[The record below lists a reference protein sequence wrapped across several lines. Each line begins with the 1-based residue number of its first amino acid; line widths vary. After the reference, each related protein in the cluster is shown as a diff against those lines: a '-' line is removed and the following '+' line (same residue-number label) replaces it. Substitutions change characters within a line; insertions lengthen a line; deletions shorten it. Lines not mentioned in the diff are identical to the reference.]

1 MLLNNCTATTSTKN
15 ISSNSLDNPFINKGF
30 SLIYNDKFYY
40 DKVISKKI
48 DERSLIIF
56 QKNLKKNTIVKIT
69 NILNNKSII
78 GTVGSNADYPLFN
91 NAVLSLRIADE
102 IGLNENEPYVEIL
115 EVLEDA
121 IFVAKRA
128 KTFEEEKKVADK
140 APVNNINIS
149 DLNTKQT
156 NTKNELN
163 KNFSY
168 EIKIADFYFNDTAS
182 LLINRIV
189 KETLIK
195 DAKIK
200 KINEKKYRVY
210 AGPFNNINSLQK
222 SFNDISILEFEN
234 IEIIKKMIK
243 LRLITL
249 LLTLLLTAN
258 ANAAFD
264 VKARTAILQDYL
276 SGEILFEKD
285 ADKSIYPASM
295 TKIMT
300 AIIAFDLI
308 RSGDLNLDE
317 KFLISENAWRLSSAG
332 YSSMFIM
339 VGDEVSVENLL
350 RGIIVASGNDA
361 CVSLAE
367 GIAGTE
373 DEFAVMMTAKAK
385 EIGMDNTNFANSSG
399 INNTENV
406 STVRDIMIMSR
417 YLIKEFPEEYK
428 YFAEK
433 EFTWDRTG
441 GDPITQGNR
450 NPLLYK
456 SLGADGIKTGYLAVE
471 KYSLASSVERNGR
484 RLIAVGSGFNTKN
497 DRSRESAKLLT
508 WGLTNFDLV
517 EITRANTPIEDI
529 GVWLGKKDT
538 VKTYIKNDIY
548 KTIPKA
554 KKRLLKLSLNYNGP
568 IQAPIKKDDILG
580 KLKLTY
586 NGDLIEEYDLLAYED
601 VKKLNVF
608 SRLMKSINFLIWGDV

>member
-1 MLLNNCTATTSTKN
+1 
-15 ISSNSLDNPFINKGF
+15 
-30 SLIYNDKFYY
+30 
-40 DKVISKKI
+40 
-48 DERSLIIF
+48 
-56 QKNLKKNTIVKIT
+56 
-69 NILNNKSII
+69 
-78 GTVGSNADYPLFN
+78 
-91 NAVLSLRIADE
+91 
-102 IGLNENEPYVEIL
+102 
-115 EVLEDA
+115 
-121 IFVAKRA
+121 
-128 KTFEEEKKVADK
+128 
-140 APVNNINIS
+140 
-149 DLNTKQT
+149 
-156 NTKNELN
+156 
-163 KNFSY
+163 
-168 EIKIADFYFNDTAS
+168 
-182 LLINRIV
+182 
-189 KETLIK
+189 
-195 DAKIK
+195 
-200 KINEKKYRVY
+200 
-210 AGPFNNINSLQK
+210 
-222 SFNDISILEFEN
+222 
-234 IEIIKKMIK
+234 MIK
-243 LRLITL
+243 LRLITI
-249 LLTLLLTAN
+249 LLTLLLTTN

-308 RSGDLNLDE
+308 RSGDLSLDE
-317 KFLISENAWRLSSAG
+317 KFLVSENAWRLSSAG

-361 CVSLAE
+361 CVALAE

-385 EIGMDNTNFANSSG
+385 EIGMYNTNFANSSG
-399 INNTENV
+399 INDTENL
-406 STVRDIMIMSR
+406 STVRDIMLMSN

-433 EFTWDRTG
+433 EFTWNRTG

-517 EITRANTPIEDI
+517 EITKANTPIEDI
-529 GVWLGKKDT
+529 DVWLGKKDT

-554 KKRLLKLSLNYNGP
+554 KKRLLKVSLNYNGP

-580 KLKLTY
+580 KLKLIFD
-586 NGDLIEEYDLLAYED
+586 GELIEEYDLLAYED

>member
-1 MLLNNCTATTSTKN
+1 
-15 ISSNSLDNPFINKGF
+15 
-30 SLIYNDKFYY
+30 
-40 DKVISKKI
+40 
-48 DERSLIIF
+48 
-56 QKNLKKNTIVKIT
+56 
-69 NILNNKSII
+69 
-78 GTVGSNADYPLFN
+78 
-91 NAVLSLRIADE
+91 
-102 IGLNENEPYVEIL
+102 
-115 EVLEDA
+115 
-121 IFVAKRA
+121 
-128 KTFEEEKKVADK
+128 
-140 APVNNINIS
+140 
-149 DLNTKQT
+149 
-156 NTKNELN
+156 
-163 KNFSY
+163 
-168 EIKIADFYFNDTAS
+168 
-182 LLINRIV
+182 
-189 KETLIK
+189 
-195 DAKIK
+195 
-200 KINEKKYRVY
+200 
-210 AGPFNNINSLQK
+210 
-222 SFNDISILEFEN
+222 
-234 IEIIKKMIK
+234 MIK
-243 LRLITL
+243 LRLITI

-258 ANAAFD
+258 SNAAFD
-264 VKARTAILQDYL
+264 IKARTAILQDYL

-300 AIIAFDLI
+300 TIIAFDLI

-317 KFLISENAWRLSSAG
+317 KFLVSENAWRLSSAG

-350 RGIIVASGNDA
+350 KGIIIASGNDA
-361 CVSLAE
+361 CVALAE

-385 EIGMDNTNFANSSG
+385 EIGMENTNFANSSG

-406 STVRDIMIMSR
+406 STVRDIMLMSR

-517 EITRANTPIEDI
+517 EITKANTPIEDI
-529 GVWLGKKDT
+529 DVWLGKKDT

-554 KKRLLKLSLNYNGP
+554 KKRLLKVSLNYNGP
-568 IQAPIKKDDILG
+568 IQAPIKRDDILG

-586 NGDLIEEYDLLAYED
+586 DGDLIEEYDLLAYED

>member
-1 MLLNNCTATTSTKN
+1 
-15 ISSNSLDNPFINKGF
+15 
-30 SLIYNDKFYY
+30 
-40 DKVISKKI
+40 
-48 DERSLIIF
+48 
-56 QKNLKKNTIVKIT
+56 
-69 NILNNKSII
+69 
-78 GTVGSNADYPLFN
+78 
-91 NAVLSLRIADE
+91 
-102 IGLNENEPYVEIL
+102 
-115 EVLEDA
+115 
-121 IFVAKRA
+121 
-128 KTFEEEKKVADK
+128 
-140 APVNNINIS
+140 
-149 DLNTKQT
+149 
-156 NTKNELN
+156 
-163 KNFSY
+163 
-168 EIKIADFYFNDTAS
+168 
-182 LLINRIV
+182 
-189 KETLIK
+189 
-195 DAKIK
+195 
-200 KINEKKYRVY
+200 
-210 AGPFNNINSLQK
+210 
-222 SFNDISILEFEN
+222 
-234 IEIIKKMIK
+234 MIK
-243 LRLITL
+243 LRLITI

-258 ANAAFD
+258 SNAAFD

-300 AIIAFDLI
+300 TIIAFDLI

-317 KFLISENAWRLSSAG
+317 KFLVSENAWRLSSAG

-350 RGIIVASGNDA
+350 KGIIIASGNDA
-361 CVSLAE
+361 CVALAE

-385 EIGMDNTNFANSSG
+385 ELGMDNTNFANSSG

-406 STVRDIMIMSR
+406 STVRDIMLMSR

-517 EITRANTPIEDI
+517 EITKANTPIEDI
-529 GVWLGKKDT
+529 DVWLCKKDT

-554 KKRLLKLSLNYNGP
+554 KKRLLKVSLNYNGP

-580 KLKLTY
+580 KLKLTFD
-586 NGDLIEEYDLLAYED
+586 GELIEEYDLLAYED
-601 VKKLNVF
+601 IKKLNVF